1 MTTTADNDAR
11 TATLA
16 DEMFVK
22 AALILTN
29 RLRLT
34 RLRESC

>member
-22 AALILTN
+22 ALILTN